1 MVYFLTAVF
10 VVLAG
15 LVVFSL
21 IKGVIAFLKTTKI
34 NLESG
39 EGETVTEMQNMQNKA
54 MFARIKYQAAA
65 IAVVVV
71 IGLLAAGSGD

>member
-1 MVYFLTAVF
+1 MTYFLTGLF
-10 VVLAG
+10 VILAIMVVYS
-15 LVVFSL
+15 LV
-21 IKGVIAFLKTTKI
+21 KGVIAFLKTTKI
-34 NLESG
+34 NLENG

-71 IGLLAAGSGD
+71 IGVIAANGNG

>member
-1 MVYFLTAVF
+1 MEYFLYL
-10 VVLAG
+10 VLAVLGG

-21 IKGVIAFLKTTKI
+21 VKGIIAFLKTTKI

-39 EGETVTEMQNMQNKA
+39 EGETVTEMQNLQNKA

-65 IAVVVV
+65 IAVVVL
-71 IGLLAAGSGD
+71 IGVVAAGSN